1 MCIHDNHSGRPTGLR
16 AYGAICGCGA
26 HTPACEPNLRRRTLF
41 RTHTR
46 IRAQIV
52 AERRY
57 FARTPAYEPKL
68 WRRDAIS
75 HAHPHASPNCGGETL
90 YCGGFAGAGST
101 ARFVAVERPLM

>member
-57 FARTPAYEPKL
+57 FARTSACEPKL
-68 WRRDAIS
+68 WRRDTLLRWVCGCGEYGAI
-75 HAHPHASPNCGGETL
+75 CG
-90 YCGGFAGAGST
+90 CGAT
-101 ARFVAVERPLM
+101 ANVTAALLRF